1 MRASYC
7 PCDRERVLTEVP
19 EHLLRRAKER
29 RAAAQGGSASEA
41 GAPATD
47 ATSKAV
53 EPASAATPAP
63 AGGGSGGGAGV
74 PAQPGALEPPYT
86 GPPAAPPRKQRVPA
100 WAMPVLVA
108 LPLWAVLYGGAFG
121 ERSSGEPEGPIAEG
135 AALYRAQGC
144 SGCHGPTGGGGVG
157 PAMDGVV
164 ATFPDF
170 ADHVEW
176 IRTGSAPFKGQ
187 PYGAEGKIA
196 TGGMPGF
203 PSLTEEELVAIT
215 CHERVT
221 LAGAEVPPECEVGA
235 SPDAGEGTEGEGES
249 GGDSASGDH

>member
-1 MRASYC
+1 M
-7 PCDRERVLTEVP
+7 TEVP

-29 RAAAQGGSASEA
+29 RASASGGSASEA

-53 EPASAATPAP
+53 EPAASATPAP
-63 AGGGSGGGAGV
+63 AGGGSGGGTPV
-74 PAQPGALEPPYT
+74 PATPGALEPPYT
-86 GPPAAPPRKQRVPA
+86 GPPKAPARRERVPA
-100 WAMPVLVA
+100 WAMPVLIA

-121 ERSSGEPEGPIAEG
+121 ERSGGAVEGPLAVG
-135 AALYRAQGC
+135 ANVYRAQGC

-157 PAMDGVV
+157 PSMDGVV

-187 PYGAEGKIA
+187 PYGANGTIA

-203 PSLTEEELVAIT
+203 PDLSEEEVIAVT
-215 CHERVT
+215 CHERIT
-221 LAGAEVPPECEVGA
+221 LAGGEMTPECEEGA
-235 SPDAGEGTEGEGES
+235 TPGGDSTDAEDEGGGS
-249 GGDSASGDH
+249 GGGSGDDSASGDH